1 MAVKEER
8 ESILGQELE
17 IFGISLKF
25 YRRGTE
31 AENHRHRHKKKHL
44 HKYGY
49 GEADAHPIEW
59 AHFEPPDS
67 FVQEGLLRLRAC
79 VSFCDPHTRH
89 G

>member
-1 MAVKEER
+1 M
-8 ESILGQELE
+8 GQELE
-17 IFGISLKF
+17 IFGISPKF

-67 FVQEGLLRLRAC
+67 FLQKRSNEHRRLRLGKDEA
-79 VSFCDPHTRH
+79 SQA
-89 G
+89 